1 MTDEFSKKQTGV
13 LMQSIVSKLISYTLI
28 QVNIYQFIFFSI
40 VYFNDEKISEKFT
53 KMVKRNINTGV
64 IKHSSLI

>member
-1 MTDEFSKKQTGV
+1 
-13 LMQSIVSKLISYTLI
+13 MQSIVSKLISYTLI
-28 QVNIYQFIFFSI
+28 QVNTYQFIFFSI

-53 KMVKRNINTGV
+53 KMVKKNINTGV